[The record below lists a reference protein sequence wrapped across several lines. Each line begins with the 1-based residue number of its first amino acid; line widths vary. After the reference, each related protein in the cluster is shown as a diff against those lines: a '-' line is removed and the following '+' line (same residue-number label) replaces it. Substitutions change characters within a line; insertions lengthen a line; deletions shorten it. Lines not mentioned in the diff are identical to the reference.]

1 MNAAP
6 SALPGRTAGS
16 RRRGREPRRPSLL
29 LAGTAAVT
37 TGLTILLGAVSAS
50 PASAATTI
58 SGPVGLG
65 TAAAFSVLGASD
77 VTNTGSSVLD
87 ADLGVSPGSSISGFP
102 PGVVNGATRSLS
114 DSAQAQSDTG
124 TAYDVAASLSPTSS
138 GLTDLV
144 GLTLVPG
151 VYSGSDLSLS
161 GNVTLSGSASSVWVF
176 QAANTLITSSA
187 STVTVIGG
195 ATSCNVFWQ
204 VGSSATLGSTSS
216 MVGTI
221 MAQASISTSNG
232 TTVAGRLLAR
242 TGGVTLINTRLIQ
255 PVGCGPDGT
264 VVSSPTITS
273 TAPTRG
279 VVGRPYS
286 FAVTSRGT
294 GTTTYTVTGGGL
306 APGLTLNSTTGVIS
320 GTPTSAG
327 TFGVTITADNGTTPV
342 ATASYRISVVTLL
355 AETGTT
361 STIAAPFALG
371 AVLLGFV
378 LLLASRRRR
387 SSPRHSV

>member
-1 MNAAP
+1 M
-6 SALPGRTAGS
+6 
-16 RRRGREPRRPSLL
+16 
-29 LAGTAAVT
+29 T

-187 STVTVIGG
+187 STVTMIGG

-327 TFGVTITADNGTTPV
+327 TFGITITADNGTTPV

-378 LLLASRRRR
+378 LLLASRRHR

>member
-1 MNAAP
+1 MNAVP
-6 SALPGRTAGS
+6 SALPGRSSVSGRPTGRDRRHRGLLGTTPIVTAGLAI
-16 RRRGREPRRPSLL
+16 LL
-29 LAGTAAVT
+29 LT
-37 TGLTILLGAVSAS
+37 TSAS

-65 TAAAFSVLGASD
+65 TAAAFSVLGGSD

-87 ADLGVSPGSSISGFP
+87 ADLGVSPGSSITGFP

-138 GLTDLV
+138 GMTDLV

-195 ATSCNVFWQ
+195 ASSCNVFWQ
-204 VGSSATLGSTSS
+204 VGSSATLGSSSS

-273 TAPTRG
+273 TAPTSA

-294 GTTTYTVTGGGL
+294 GTPTYTVTGGGL
-306 APGLTLNSTTGVIS
+306 APGLTLNPTTGIIS
-320 GTPTSAG
+320 GTPTRAG
-327 TFGVTITADNGTTPV
+327 AFTVTITVDNGTSPV
-342 ATASYRISVVTLL
+342 ATAVYRISVVALL

-371 AVLLGFV
+371 AVLLGFA

-387 SSPRHSV
+387 SSPRHSA